1 MNCQILRRANELL
14 AEMSLKDKIGQLT
27 QIGFNVKDID
37 GVKKLIRE
45 RHPGSMIVGN
55 TQFAG
60 NEDGQGRTTLSL
72 LNEIQEFAM
81 REMGVPMLFGKDVIH
96 GHKTVYP
103 IPLAM
108 AASFNED
115 FIKTAYEY
123 IRIEAVND
131 GLHWAFTPMLD
142 VSHDPRWGRII
153 ESPGEDPYIGERFS
167 KAVVNGLQG
176 NDISE
181 KRTMLAC
188 AKHYIAYSLAE
199 GGRDYHR
206 AEVSDYNLR
215 NYYLKPFRA
224 AIKAGVKTVMSSFN
238 EVSGQP
244 VTSSH
249 YLLTD
254 VLRGELGF
262 EGFVVSDYASIKQL
276 IGQGVASNKKD
287 CARLAIN
294 AGLDMDMASYYY
306 SDYLEELVKDGSV
319 DESTIDDSVRRI
331 LCVKLEKGL
340 FEHPSVTPIAVD
352 RREHQSFAR
361 EFAGEC
367 MVLLKNK
374 NSVLPLKKE
383 SNVAVYGPLKDEK
396 RAILGSWTIDF
407 DIERSVSVID
417 GIRNVCCGDV
427 VTSALP
433 EEMRFRSQF
442 CDAVILVLGESNAV
456 TGEARSL
463 SNIEMSDAQ
472 KEYVKSAH
480 RLGKPVIGVL
490 CYGRPIAL
498 ESIEPYF
505 DAIIYSWHC
514 GSETGNAAADILFGD
529 VNPSGKLTATMPRV
543 VGQVPIY
550 YNSGRVSMDVNGYY
564 GPMYDT
570 TTVRNYED
578 CRSDP
583 MYPFGY
589 GLSYTE
595 FEYSE
600 PAGEINAISLEA
612 INRGEQFIISVNI
625 RNTGKTDGK
634 ETAQCYIRDCCASMS
649 RPIRELKDFK
659 KVFIKAG
666 KTVTVEFT
674 LGKEELAFYNA
685 NGEFCV
691 EKGDF
696 DVFVGKNCLDVQ
708 KLKISV
714 I

>member
-1 MNCQILRRANELL
+1 M
-14 AEMSLKDKIGQLT
+14 
-27 QIGFNVKDID
+27 
-37 GVKKLIRE
+37 
-45 RHPGSMIVGN
+45 
-55 TQFAG
+55 
-60 NEDGQGRTTLSL
+60 
-72 LNEIQEFAM
+72 
-81 REMGVPMLFGKDVIH
+81 
-96 GHKTVYP
+96 
-103 IPLAM
+103 
-108 AASFNED
+108 
-115 FIKTAYEY
+115 
-123 IRIEAVND
+123 
-131 GLHWAFTPMLD
+131 HWAFTPMLD

-319 DESTIDDSVRRI
+319 DESTINDSVRRI

-417 GIRNVCCGDV
+417 GIRNVCRGDV

-490 CYGRPIAL
+490 CYGRPVAL

-514 GSETGNAAADILFGD
+514 GSETGNAVADILFGD

-564 GPMYDT
+564 GLMYDT

-600 PAGEINAISLEA
+600 PAADTKAISLEE

-625 RNTGKTDGK
+625 KNTGKTDGK

-666 KTVTVEFT
+666 KTVMVEFT

-696 DVFVGKNCLDVQ
+696 DVFVGKNCIDVQ

>member
-1 MNCQILRRANELL
+1 MNSQILKRANEIL
-14 AEMSLKDKIGQLT
+14 AGMSLKEKIGQLT
-27 QIGFNVKDID
+27 QIGFNIKDIE

-45 RHPGSMIVGN
+45 KRPGSMIVGN

-60 NEDGQGRTTLSL
+60 NEDGQVHTTLSR
-72 LNEIQEFAM
+72 LNEIQEFAVS
-81 REMGVPMLFGKDVIH
+81 EIGVPMLFGKDVIH

-115 FIKTAYEY
+115 FIKQAYEY
-123 IRIEAVND
+123 TKLEAAND

-153 ESPGEDPYIGERFS
+153 ESPGEDPYIGERFAA
-167 KAVVNGLQG
+167 AVVRGLQG
-176 NDISE
+176 NNLSD
-181 KRTMLAC
+181 KGNMLAC

-215 NYYLKPFRA
+215 NYYLKPFRVA
-224 AIKAGVKTVMSSFN
+224 VKAGVKTVMSSFN

-244 VTSSH
+244 VTSSR

-276 IGQGVASNKKD
+276 TGQGVAKDKKD

-306 SDYLEELVKDGSV
+306 SDYLEELVHEGAVS
-319 DESTIDDSVRRI
+319 ESTIDDSVRRI
-331 LCVKLEKGL
+331 LYVKLEKGL
-340 FEHPSVTPIAVD
+340 FEHPSITPIVVD
-352 RREHQSFAR
+352 YKEHQSFAR

-374 NSVLPLKKE
+374 NAVLPLKKE
-383 SNVAVYGPLKDEK
+383 SNVAVYGPFKDEK

-407 DIERSVSVID
+407 DIERSVTVLD
-417 GIRNVCCGDV
+417 GIRNACRGEV

-442 CDAVILVLGESNAV
+442 CNAVVLVLGESNAV

-472 KEYVKSAH
+472 KEFARSAH

-498 ESIEPYF
+498 ESVEPYF
-505 DAIIYSWHC
+505 DAIIYAWHC
-514 GSETGNAAADILFGD
+514 GSETGNAVADILFGD
-529 VNPSGKLTATMPRV
+529 VNPSGKLTITLPRV

-564 GPMYDT
+564 ELMYDT

-595 FEYSE
+595 FEYSVPIVDRE
-600 PAGEINAISLEA
+600 TISLEEINA
-612 INRGEQFIISVNI
+612 GEQFVVSVNVK
-625 RNTGKTDGK
+625 NTGGIDGK

-649 RPIRELKDFK
+649 RPIRELKGFK
-659 KVFIKAG
+659 KIYIKAG
-666 KTVTVEFT
+666 KTVLVEFR

-685 NGEFCV
+685 KGEFAV
-691 EKGDF
+691 EKGEF
-696 DVFVGKNCLDVQ
+696 DVFVGCNCVNNQ
-708 KLKISV
+708 KLKITV
-714 I
+714 V